1 MKMDF
6 ISNNKVDRTIVKL
19 GEFELVRIKNYD
31 SNRGITKIS
40 WRFKDDG
47 SVVDDGYSEKLERK
61 FIRNS
66 RDTHLV
72 SVSR

>member
-31 SNRGITKIS
+31 SDRGVTNIS

-47 SVVDDGYSEKLERK
+47 SSVNDGYAEKLERK
-61 FIRNS
+61 FIRSS
-66 RDTHLV
+66 RNTHLT